1 MFIQTG
7 CLSTLGNECSP
18 DETTQPQNAKNV
30 LIGQRRRPAV
40 GIPSFAAI
48 NKRGFCKKEN
58 QKKRQRNNALCVQQ
72 QQQCMSTTRKNRSRR
87 DVSGI
92 RYSVRAVGDKCLL
105 LLILFSHT
113 FLAYSERVLYSFLFV
128 LGAHKREAL
137 INFLLR
143 LPVKNERGTFFPLAR
158 APRVVSARVS
168 ETHSWSLEG
177 WEAQA

>member
-1 MFIQTG
+1 MFTRRNHP
-7 CLSTLGNECSP
+7 T
-18 DETTQPQNAKNV
+18 AKCEKCAHWTEKTP
-30 LIGQRRRPAV
+30 RRRH
-40 GIPSFAAI
+40 SFFRGDKQTWFLQDGESEE
-48 NKRGFCKKEN
+48 KRE
-58 QKKRQRNNALCVQQ
+58 RNNALCVQQ